1 MEYFINMVAAMLKM
15 FDYDVRSLTEHGK
28 LRDQIRL
35 GMHDVH
41 PEFGNHLRR
50 LMMDQANELGIHYS
64 DALVFVDGFI
74 SALHSGYGAAN
85 DYIRSSESI
94 MAMAMRLDAFGA
106 MASIQPNQ
114 SVDIGEV
121 AATLLSPNASEN
133 VSVESEVP
141 GTKVTLGITD
151 LQDHLHLPT
160 GHWVFEGVK
169 DNVDLLG
176 EIGNKAAGT
185 DVVISGLI
193 SLMVKSTAAGKFDL
207 VAQLADQIAGLVNVL
222 GKKLIEKHEKANELS
237 PEWVETLKT
246 MTADGVEATGPKA
259 AVKVMAH
266 RISEM
271 SAVKSNMIPPLST
284 LLWTLAAE
292 EAKEKPPLESKPA
305 AVLYDELPRNWKL
318 TLEGLNKLKL
328 SPAATEFET
337 NVLKLAKAIGRCND
351 VKENRLPTLGAILAV
366 ALRPGNYSDAH
377 LRKVE
382 RTIDAMSNIHETAR
396 AETEAAAK

>member
-74 SALHSGYGAAN
+74 SALHNGYGAAN

-141 GTKVTLGITD
+141 GTKATLGITD

-169 DNVDLLG
+169 DNIDLLG

-246 MTADGVEATGPKA
+246 MTADDGVEATGPKA

-305 AVLYDELPRNWKL
+305 PETYRVLPNDWKVA
-318 TLEGLNKLKL
+318 LEALGKFKNQ
-328 SPAATEFET
+328 TDVNGFEPE
-337 NVLKLAKAIGRCND
+337 VVKLAKAISRCND
-351 VKENRLPTLGAILAV
+351 VKNGYLPTLTSVIAV
-366 ALRPGNYSDAH
+366 IVKPGNYSDAH

-382 RTIDAMSNIHETAR
+382 KVIDHMISVHAPK
-396 AETEAAAK
+396 EAAAPAK